1 MAADEAV
8 GGCSKGESKAEEIVG
23 EATGCSVE
31 DIGEHDVHGVFG
43 SNGAGAEH
51 GKTKLHGED

>member
-8 GGCSKGESKAEEIVG
+8 GGCSKGESEAEEIVG
-23 EATGCSVE
+23 EATGGSVK

-43 SNGAGAEH
+43 SNRAGTEH
-51 GKTKLHGED
+51 GETKLHGED